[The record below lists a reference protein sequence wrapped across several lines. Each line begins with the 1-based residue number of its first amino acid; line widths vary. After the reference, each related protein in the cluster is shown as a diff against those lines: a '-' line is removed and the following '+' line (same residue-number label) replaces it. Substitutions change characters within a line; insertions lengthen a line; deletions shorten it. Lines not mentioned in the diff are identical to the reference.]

1 MIHIKVVNKV
11 DFDVFENID
20 VVKCINVLFELAL
33 SNALIFYVTI
43 INKHTTLVQYHEG
56 KKIELILYI
65 SEVSCDLM
73 HNPRIYHYR

>member
-11 DFDVFENID
+11 DFDVSENID

-43 INKHTTLVQYHEG
+43 INKHTTLVQYHKG
-56 KKIELILYI
+56 KKNWTHPLYK
-65 SEVSCDLM
+65 
-73 HNPRIYHYR
+73 